1 MVLMTKVKTKGN
13 ELLWYPLLKK
23 SPTLH
28 TITEHASQW
37 AMTILK
43 NNVKKFGHVNN
54 SAMTLT
60 EHFLQGNIPSR
71 HMVCKYKTFIYV
83 F

>member
-43 NNVKKFGHVNN
+43 NNVKKIWRINN
-54 SAMTLT
+54 SAMALT

-71 HMVCKYKTFIYV
+71 HMV
-83 F
+83 

>member
-1 MVLMTKVKTKGN
+1 MTKVKTKGN

-43 NNVKKFGHVNN
+43 NNVKK
-54 SAMTLT
+54 LD
-60 EHFLQGNIPSR
+60 
-71 HMVCKYKTFIYV
+71 K
-83 F
+83 

>member
-1 MVLMTKVKTKGN
+1 MTKVKTKGN

-43 NNVKKFGHVNN
+43 NNVKKIWSIRQKF
-54 SAMTLT
+54 A
-60 EHFLQGNIPSR
+60 LQKVG
-71 HMVCKYKTFIYV
+71 VAAV
-83 F
+83 FF